1 MLSLSIWIQVI
12 ARPFQEILVI
22 NYILQKKKQS
32 THKFIFQIW
41 KKQTMSHIVVSCKC
55 HIDAYNKIHLGS
67 SIPHSHHSSHGRSTR
82 ENKERKRSAVGKAL
96 ELTRSHQK
104 RHIS

>member
-22 NYILQKKKQS
+22 NYISQKMS

-55 HIDAYNKIHLGS
+55 HIDAYNKIHL
-67 SIPHSHHSSHGRSTR
+67 
-82 ENKERKRSAVGKAL
+82 
-96 ELTRSHQK
+96 
-104 RHIS
+104 